1 MGTLAIR
8 DARPL
13 EQPGGSP
20 GSQSSNA
27 FFLRSRSVVTRV
39 LDAFVRS
46 QIRRLDRRIA
56 ALDGRFL
63 R

>member
-1 MGTLAIR
+1 MDTLAIH
-8 DARPL
+8 DAKPL
-13 EQPGGSP
+13 KPPGGSP

-27 FFLRSRSVVTRV
+27 FFLRSRSVVTPV

-56 ALDGRFL
+56 ALDDRFL